1 MWRCRKIRVIFT
13 TKQKETNMSETE
25 NTKDEDKENKSMKG
39 NPEALPLKRNKP
51 VSPQRL
57 PNKTG
62 CSHDVYLPT
71 HEKSQAKYEKFLCT
85 SNRMVK

>member
-1 MWRCRKIRVIFT
+1 MCGVICHK
-13 TKQKETNMSETE
+13 TKKEANMSETE
-25 NTKDEDKENKSMKG
+25 NTKDKGKATKSMKG

-51 VSPQRL
+51 MGPQRL

-71 HEKSQAKYEKFLCT
+71 YEESQARYEKFLCT
-85 SNRMVK
+85 SNKLVK

>member
-1 MWRCRKIRVIFT
+1 
-13 TKQKETNMSETE
+13 MSETE
-25 NTKDEDKENKSMKG
+25 NTKDKGKETKSMKG

-51 VSPQRL
+51 MKPQRL

-62 CSHDVYLPT
+62 YSHDVYLPT
-71 HEKSQAKYEKFLCT
+71 YEESQAKYEIFLCI